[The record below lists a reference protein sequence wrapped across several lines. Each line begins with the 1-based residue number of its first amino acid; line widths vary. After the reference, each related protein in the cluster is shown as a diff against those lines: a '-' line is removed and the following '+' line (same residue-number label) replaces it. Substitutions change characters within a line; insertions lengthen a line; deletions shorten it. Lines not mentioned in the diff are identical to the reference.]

1 MAIHRQ
7 RRGKSPPLSKKFAA
21 RMIRTRAEVLLPVTS
36 DLSRVV
42 AKWLFDRLGH
52 LMESHIG
59 VRTNRVN
66 ALTR

>member
-1 MAIHRQ
+1 MAGRARSLEAVAAGLLLCGRQ
-7 RRGKSPPLSKKFAA
+7 
-21 RMIRTRAEVLLPVTS
+21 
-36 DLSRVV
+36 V
-42 AKWLFDRLGH
+42 AFDRLGY